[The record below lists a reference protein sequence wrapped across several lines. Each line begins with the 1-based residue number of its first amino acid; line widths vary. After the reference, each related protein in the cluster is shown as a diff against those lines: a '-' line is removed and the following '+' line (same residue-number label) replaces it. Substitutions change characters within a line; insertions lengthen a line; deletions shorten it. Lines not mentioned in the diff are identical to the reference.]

1 MDLSIATAEDMVA
14 ELERRGIAV
23 ALVISH
29 AQGGSYMPPTD
40 VPPSRRERVIG
51 DSFHDKHPAL
61 KAAFLCHG
69 IQWCLNG
76 IQWCLNDGELR
87 TRFPTTPT
95 AARYP
100 VQDGRRGRER
110 GVAAKL
116 RGARRA

>member
-29 AQGGSYMPPTD
+29 VQGGSYMPPPD
-40 VPPSRRERVIG
+40 VPPSQRERVIG

-69 IQWCLNG
+69 IQWCLNEIQAPGTVEMSRRVRG
-76 IQWCLNDGELR
+76 INNDLR
-87 TRFPTTPT
+87 QF
-95 AARYP
+95 Y
-100 VQDGRRGRER
+100 QE
-110 GVAAKL
+110 
-116 RGARRA
+116 